1 MAGLVKDDDG
11 KVHRMRFTS
20 KRVVVTG
27 SGSGIGRSTA
37 ELFAVEGAKVVVAD
51 IDRAGA
57 EETVAH
63 ITAAGGHAVAV
74 VVDVSDEGSVV
85 DLIKTAVAE
94 FGGLD
99 IMVNNAGVATP
110 SPGLKF
116 EDHSLQDFE
125 RLVGVNFRGV
135 YLGCREAVKVFK
147 SQAVGGAIVNT
158 ASITGL
164 VGTGGSV
171 YGATKGAIV
180 QLTRGLAIELA
191 EADIR
196 VNCICPG
203 ALVGTNLVKGWD
215 LKEDLHTT
223 GSAMHPLGRPI
234 TAEDCANA
242 ISFLASDAARNITG
256 VALPVDGGFVAG

>member
-1 MAGLVKDDDG
+1 
-11 KVHRMRFTS
+11 MRFTG
-20 KRVVVTG
+20 KRAIVTG
-27 SGSGIGRSTA
+27 SGSGIGRSTC
-37 ELFAVEGAKVVVAD
+37 EVFAAEGATVVVAD

-57 EETVAH
+57 DETVGQ
-63 ITAAGGHAVAV
+63 IAAVGGHAVAV

-85 DLIKTAVAE
+85 NLVKTAVAE
-94 FGGLD
+94 LGGLD
-99 IMVNNAGVATP
+99 IIVNNAGVASP
-110 SPGLKF
+110 RPGLKL

-135 YLGCREAVKVFK
+135 YLGCREAIKVFK
-147 SQAVGGAIVNT
+147 SQATGGAIVNT

-191 EADIR
+191 GDNIR

-215 LKEDLHTT
+215 LKEDLHTM
-223 GSAMHPLGRPI
+223 GSSMHPLGRPI
-234 TAEDCANA
+234 TAKDCADA